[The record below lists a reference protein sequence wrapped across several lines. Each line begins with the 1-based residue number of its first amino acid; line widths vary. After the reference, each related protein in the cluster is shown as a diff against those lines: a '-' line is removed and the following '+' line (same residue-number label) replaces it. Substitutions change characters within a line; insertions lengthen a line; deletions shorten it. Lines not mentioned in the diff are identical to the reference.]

1 MTAAVVVGTAA
12 PVVVVNAS
20 VVVVSGRVVVL
31 VVVEA
36 GTVEDDDELGTAV
49 VLEVPSVVSGE
60 AAEQDATRTTASNA
74 VRRAK
79 DRIRTG
85 IDRISDG

>member
-49 VLEVPSVVSGE
+49 VLEVPSCRFRRGSRAGCDE
-60 AAEQDATRTTASNA
+60 DDGQQCGQTRQRQDSHRH
-74 VRRAK
+74 
-79 DRIRTG
+79 
-85 IDRISDG
+85 

>member
-1 MTAAVVVGTAA
+1 MVSAVVVGTAA
-12 PVVVVNAS
+12 PVVVVDAS

-36 GTVEDDDELGTAV
+36 GTVEDDDDLGTGV
-49 VLEVPSVVSGE
+49 VLELPAVPSGE
-60 AAEQDATRTTASNA
+60 AVEQDAMRTAASNA

-85 IDRISDG
+85 MDRISDG